1 VVDLVAD
8 PTDRR
13 DRQPDASGQPVQH
26 HRQPLR
32 PASRPGG
39 DPRAGPATE
48 ASVSTEASPA
58 SRSSVSTEASLS
70 SVSTWWRSEA
80 SVSTEAS
87 LSSVSTWWRSEA
99 SVSTEASLSS
109 VSTWWRS
116 EASPASRSSFS
127 TGWRIENRGEIVRDA
142 LTILRAH
149 ALAGWPNGGWPLQ
162 GSFEEWDRV
171 VRGAVWFATNRDCLA
186 TQVRAAEESPDRLNR
201 INLLEAWRELPGGKL
216 GEGGVTAAEALT
228 FAEKEPEKYA
238 TLRNA
243 LLQNRR
249 DGKLPTS
256 GSLGMT
262 LGGMK
267 NSLIGGLKLKRVG
280 DIKRA
285 ALWSVEL
292 VDAG

>member
-1 VVDLVAD
+1 
-8 PTDRR
+8 
-13 DRQPDASGQPVQH
+13 
-26 HRQPLR
+26 
-32 PASRPGG
+32 
-39 DPRAGPATE
+39 
-48 ASVSTEASPA
+48 
-58 SRSSVSTEASLS
+58 
-70 SVSTWWRSEA
+70 
-80 SVSTEAS
+80 
-87 LSSVSTWWRSEA
+87 
-99 SVSTEASLSS
+99 
-109 VSTWWRS
+109 
-116 EASPASRSSFS
+116 
-127 TGWRIENRGEIVRDA
+127 
-142 LTILRAH
+142 
-149 ALAGWPNGGWPLQ
+149 
-162 GSFEEWDRV
+162 
-171 VRGAVWFATNRDCLA
+171 
-186 TQVRAAEESPDRLNR
+186 VRAAEESPDRLNR